1 MTDRILQQ
9 VGEALATSRTDS
21 ALAKTALEALWA
33 SVGDGGDPLHR
44 CAIASGMAGL
54 VTSAQDELTWDLRAL
69 DAGTLLDDLRLS
81 AAGMGATSFELLSTL
96 HANLADVY
104 RRLASKHE
112 HGPGCGHDH

>member
-9 VGEALATSRTDS
+9 VGDALSASRKDP
-21 ALAKTALEALWA
+21 ALAKTTLEALWT
-33 SVGDGGDPLHR
+33 SVGDDPLHR

-54 VTSAQDELTWDLRAL
+54 AANAQEELMWDLRAL
-69 DAGTLLDDLRLS
+69 DAGKLLDDLRLS
-81 AAGMGATSFELLSTL
+81 AAGMGATSFELLASL
-96 HANLADVY
+96 HGNLADVY